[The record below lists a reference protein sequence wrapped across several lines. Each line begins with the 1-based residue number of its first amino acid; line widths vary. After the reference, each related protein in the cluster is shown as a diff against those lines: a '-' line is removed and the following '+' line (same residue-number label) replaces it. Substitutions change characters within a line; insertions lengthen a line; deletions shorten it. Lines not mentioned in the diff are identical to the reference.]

1 MVPEYGSHWPL
12 MWTHPEQG
20 IGARV
25 RKTRACTWAQKWVPG
40 SCIHA
45 FFVCPGAVYCFVLV
59 AKIMFQNGLW
69 QSENAWNNY
78 VESYAVRALK
88 V

>member
-1 MVPEYGSHWPL
+1 
-12 MWTHPEQG
+12 MWTHPEHG

-25 RKTRACTWAQKWVPG
+25 RKSRACTWPQKWVPG
-40 SCIHA
+40 SRVHA
-45 FFVCPGAVYCFVLV
+45 LFVCPGAVYCFVLV
-59 AKIMFQNGLW
+59 AKIMFQNGVW

-78 VESYAVRALK
+78 VESYAVWVLK